1 MKALKIE
8 DLGEWTWGEVVRY
21 YKPDATHEEIDF
33 ILFEQTCYPLS
44 DVETINQLN
53 ELFKA
58 TP

>member
-8 DLGEWTWGEVVRY
+8 DLGEWTWGKVVRY
-21 YKPDATHEEIDF
+21 YKPDATHEEIDS
-33 ILFEQTCYPLS
+33 ILFELTCYPLS

>member
-8 DLGEWTWGEVVRY
+8 DLEDWTCGEVVKH
-21 YKPDATHEEIDF
+21 YKPDAMDEEIGN
-33 ILFEQTCYPLS
+33 ILFEQTCYPFS
-44 DVETINQLN
+44 DIETINQLN